1 MADPTSIDEA
11 LLALQKMNLTV
22 KKTAAGALRAGKADK
37 YADLGEYN
45 RIVLTALN
53 DMGVIWTCLPTLI
66 GENFVLAYS
75 LKHVPSGTEK
85 TGEFPLPKSEPQKM
99 GSAITYGRRYA
110 LGAVTGVTAEGE
122 DDDGNGTGAA
132 GQRYAQRAGRSHAA
146 ASAEQGQQVQR
157 TQRPRGGQ
165 PPLPG
170 ENAGKVD
177 PKQMRHM
184 HALWNDLGY
193 GGDENRETR
202 LDLTAK
208 ILRLPEL
215 NSSSD
220 LTRGQADQVIDALN
234 TRKAQMQAP
243 AEIPGGAE

>member
-66 GENFVLAYS
+66 GDNFVLAYS

-122 DDDGNGTGAA
+122 DDDGNGGA

-157 TQRPRGGQ
+157 TQRPRPGQ

-170 ENAGKVD
+170 ESPDGPVD
-177 PKQMRHM
+177 QRRMRAM
-184 HALWNDLGY
+184 HALWAEVGF
-193 GGDENRETR
+193 GGEENREKR
-202 LDLTAK
+202 LNLTARFAG
-208 ILRLPEL
+208 LESLD
-215 NSSSD
+215 SSSN
-220 LTRGQADQVIDALN
+220 LTQGQADAVIEALRE
-234 TRKAQMQAP
+234 RKAQM
-243 AEIPGGAE
+243 GGAE